1 MPRALTT
8 RVNDTEPAI
17 LNAVVFVF
25 RAHSD
30 EAYRALELKL
40 KELLA
45 QAKKE
50 AKAVRTSTQ
59 NKDLLRLSSELRPTT
74 YGMLLVTGA

>member
-17 LNAVVFVF
+17 LNAAVFVF

-50 AKAVRTSTQ
+50 AKAVRTST
-59 NKDLLRLSSELRPTT
+59 NGLLRLDSELRPTT
-74 YGMLLVTGA
+74 YGMLRVTGA